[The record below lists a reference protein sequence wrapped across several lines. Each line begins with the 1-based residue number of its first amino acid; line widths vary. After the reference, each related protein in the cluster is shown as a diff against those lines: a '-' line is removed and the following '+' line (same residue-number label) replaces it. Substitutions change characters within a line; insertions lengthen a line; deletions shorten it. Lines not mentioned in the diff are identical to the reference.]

1 MTTHHDEFDDD
12 RLRHYYER
20 ELEILRRDL
29 RAFAQRNPEA
39 ATRLSINSDGRSDD
53 AGVERMVQSTAI
65 LNARHSAKID
75 DDYPELSEALIERTF
90 PQYLRPF
97 PAYSVAQFDMT
108 GVFESLT
115 EAVRIE
121 RGTQLKTGEGGCL
134 FRTTYDVVLA
144 PVEVARARYA
154 STPTAPL
161 SVKLPSDA
169 SGMLSVTLRSAKIGE
184 RLDAVAPASLR
195 VYLAGQPSVVATL
208 MDTLL
213 LRTAR
218 AYVEDSEGRWTRL
231 PTIAVAPVGFGP
243 HDWLATDA
251 KEPGQ
256 AFGLLAEYF
265 AYGER
270 FHFVDIDLASV
281 CAAGR
286 GEPAGDSQGE
296 PQSDQL
302 TLHWVVTGVPP
313 GSRAAQQL
321 AHLSADHLKLFCTP
335 VVNLFE
341 RKNVSLKYDRQSG
354 VWPIHAQAKNEAH
367 TEVWSVDQV
376 CTEQGNRLRSSAAL
390 MTRHVDDAH
399 PLWTFIQR
407 SGPASLDAGPAAALR
422 LDGADG
428 PARTGPEFDALVADV
443 TCTNGD
449 LPHSLPFGA
458 SGGDMLL
465 AAKKSSTQKVALLH
479 APTALVQLPRT
490 NGALW
495 RLVGYQTPHALRLTQ
510 AGLPTLKQ
518 LFQQFAQLSPSQ
530 AQHIDGIT
538 GLKHRSVMTL
548 MARKP
553 QPAMVR
559 GIEVTLEIDEQRFVA
574 HSVAVFARV
583 MERFFAPYAP
593 SNSFVQLIIGSSS
606 GSGRHGGTVLWRG
619 EPVMGGTGLL

>member
-53 AGVERMVQSTAI
+53 AGVERMVQSAAI
-65 LNARHSAKID
+65 LHARHSAKID

-144 PVEVARARYA
+144 PVEIVRARYA

-161 SVKLPSDA
+161 NIKLPSDA
-169 SGMLSVTLRSAKIGE
+169 SGMLSVTLRSAKLGC
-184 RLDAVAPASLR
+184 RLDAAAPATLR
-195 VYLAGQPSVVATL
+195 VHLAGQPSVVAAL

-213 LRTAR
+213 LHTSR

-231 PTIAVAPVGFGP
+231 PTLAVAPVGFGP
-243 HDWLATDA
+243 HDWLVADA
-251 KEPGQ
+251 KESGQ
-256 AFGLLAEYF
+256 PFGLLAEYF

-390 MTRHVDDAH
+390 MTRQVSDAH

-407 SGPASLDAGPAAALR
+407 NGPASLDAGPAAALR

-449 LPHSLPFGA
+449 LPHALPFGA

-495 RLVGYQTPHALRLTQ
+495 RLIGQQTPHALRLTQ
-510 AGLPTLKQ
+510 AGLPALKQ
-518 LFQQFAQLSPSQ
+518 LFQQFAQLSP
-530 AQHIDGIT
+530 AHVQHIDGIT

-548 MARKP
+548 MARAP

-583 MERFFAPYAP
+583 IERFFAPYAP
-593 SNSFVQLIIGSSS
+593 SNSFVQLIIGSSTHS
-606 GSGRHGGTVLWRG
+606 GVVLWRG
-619 EPVMGGTGLL
+619 EPVMAGTGLL

>member
-1 MTTHHDEFDDD
+1 MTTRHDEFDDD
-12 RLRHYYER
+12 LLRHYYER

-39 ATRLSINSDGRSDD
+39 ATRLSVNSDGRSDD

-65 LNARHSAKID
+65 LHARHSAKID

-97 PAYSVAQFDMT
+97 PSCSVAQFDMA
-108 GVFESLT
+108 GMFDSLT
-115 EAVRIE
+115 ESVRIE
-121 RGTQLKTGEGGCL
+121 RGTQLKTTEGGCL
-134 FRTTYDVVLA
+134 FRTTYNVVLA
-144 PVEVARARYA
+144 PVEIARAQYA
-154 STPTAPL
+154 TTPTAPL
-161 SVKLPSDA
+161 SVKLPPDA
-169 SGMLSVTLRSAKIGE
+169 SGMLSVTFRSAKTGS
-184 RLDAVAPASLR
+184 RLGVAAPATLR
-195 VYLAGQPSVVATL
+195 VHLAGQPSVVAAL
-208 MDTLL
+208 MDTML

-218 AYVEDSEGRWTRL
+218 AYVEDSEGRWARL

-243 HDWLATDA
+243 HDWLVTDA

-256 AFGLLAEYF
+256 PFGLLGEYF
-265 AYGER
+265 AYAER

-281 CAAGR
+281 CAAAQ
-286 GEPAGDSQGE
+286 GEPAGE
-296 PQSDQL
+296 PQSEQL

-313 GSRAAQQL
+313 NSRAAQQL

-341 RKNVSLKYDRQSG
+341 RKGVSLKYDRQNG
-354 VWPIHAQAKNEAH
+354 VWPIHAQAKNDAH

-376 CTEQGNRLRSSAAL
+376 CTAQGTRLRSSAAL
-390 MTRHVDDAH
+390 MTGHA
-399 PLWTFIQR
+399 PSTWTFMQR
-407 SGPASLDAGPAAALR
+407 SGPASLETGLAAALR
-422 LDGADG
+422 LEGTDARV
-428 PARTGPEFDALVADV
+428 RTGPEMDTLVADV

-458 SGGDMLL
+458 SGGDMRL
-465 AAKKSSTQKVALLH
+465 AAKKSATENIALLH
-479 APTALVQLPRT
+479 VPTSVVQLSRT

-495 RLVGYQTPHALRLTQ
+495 RLIGQQTPHALRLTQ
-510 AGLPTLKQ
+510 AGLPALKQ

-530 AQHIDGIT
+530 AQHVDGIT
-538 GLKHRSVMTL
+538 GLKHRAVMTF
-548 MARKP
+548 MARAP

-593 SNSFVQLIIGSSS
+593 SNSFVQLVIGSSTHS
-606 GSGRHGGTVLWRG
+606 GAVLWRG
-619 EPVMGGTGLL
+619 EPVRGGSPLL

>member
-108 GVFESLT
+108 GMFDSLT
-115 EAVRIE
+115 ESLPIA
-121 RGTQLKTGEGGCL
+121 RGTQLKTTEGGCL

-144 PVEVARARYA
+144 PVEVARAQYA

-161 SVKLPSDA
+161 SVKLPPDA
-169 SGMLSVTLRSAKIGE
+169 SGLLSVTFRSAKIGC
-184 RLDAVAPASLR
+184 RLDAAAPATLR
-195 VYLAGQPSVVATL
+195 VHLAGQPSVVATL

-218 AYVEDSEGRWTRL
+218 AYVEDSEGRWARL
-231 PTIAVAPVGFGP
+231 PTIAVAAVGFGP
-243 HDWLATDA
+243 HDWLVTDA

-256 AFGLLAEYF
+256 PFGLLAEYF
-265 AYGER
+265 AYAER

-281 CAAGR
+281 CAAGL
-286 GEPAGDSQGE
+286 GEAASELHGE
-296 PQSDQL
+296 QL
-302 TLHWVVTGVPP
+302 TLHWVVTGVAPN
-313 GSRAAQQL
+313 SRPAQQL
-321 AHLSADHLKLFCTP
+321 SSVSADHLKLACTP

-354 VWPIHAQAKNEAH
+354 VWPIHAQAKNDAH

-399 PLWTFIQR
+399 PLWTFRQCSSR
-407 SGPASLDAGPAAALR
+407 PSSEKELAATLR
-422 LDGADG
+422 LEGADG
-428 PARTGPEFDALVADV
+428 PARTGPEFDALVADA

-449 LPHSLPFGA
+449 LPHALPFGA

-465 AAKKSSTQKVALLH
+465 AAKKSSTQKIALLH

-510 AGLPTLKQ
+510 AGLPALKQ

-593 SNSFVQLIIGSSS
+593 SNSFVQLVIGSSS
-606 GSGRHGGTVLWRG
+606 GSGRHSGTVLWRG

>member
-1 MTTHHDEFDDD
+1 MTTHHDAFDDD

-97 PAYSVAQFDMT
+97 PSYSVAQFDVAAMF
-108 GVFESLT
+108 GSLT
-115 EAVRIE
+115 EPVRIA
-121 RGTQLKTGEGGCL
+121 RGTQVKTTEGGCL
-134 FRTTYDVVLA
+134 FRTTYDVMLA
-144 PVEVARARYA
+144 PVEIVRAQYA

-161 SVKLPSDA
+161 SVELPPDA
-169 SGMLSVTLRSAKIGE
+169 SGILSVAFRSAKFGE

-195 VYLAGQPSVVATL
+195 VHLAGQPSVVATL

-213 LRTAR
+213 LHTAR

-231 PTIAVAPVGFGP
+231 PTIAVAPVGFGSN
-243 HDWLATDA
+243 DWLVTDA

-256 AFGLLAEYF
+256 PFGLLAEYF
-265 AYGER
+265 AYAER
-270 FHFVDIDLASV
+270 FHFVDVDFASA
-281 CAAGR
+281 CAAAL
-286 GEPAGDSQGE
+286 GEPAGELRGE
-296 PQSDQL
+296 RL

-313 GSRAAQQL
+313 NSRAAQQL
-321 AHLSADHLKLFCTP
+321 AHLSADYLRLSCTP

-354 VWPIHAQAKNEAH
+354 VWPIQAQVKNDAH

-428 PARTGPEFDALVADV
+428 PARRGPSFDALVADV
-443 TCTNGD
+443 TCSNGD

-465 AAKKSSTQKVALLH
+465 AAKKSSTEQIALLH
-479 APTALVQLPRT
+479 APTAVVQLPRT

-495 RLVGYQTPHALRLTQ
+495 RLIGQQTPHAVRLIQ
-510 AGLPTLKQ
+510 AGLPPLKQ
-518 LFQQFAQLSPSQ
+518 LFQQFAQASPVQ
-530 AQHIDGIT
+530 AQHIDGIR

-548 MARKP
+548 MARAP

-559 GIEVTLEIDEQRFVA
+559 GIEVTLEIDEQRFAA

-593 SNSFVQLIIGSSS
+593 SNSFVQLVIGSSS
-606 GSGRHGGTVLWRG
+606 DIGTVLWRG
-619 EPVMGGTGLL
+619 EPVKGGTARW

>member
-1 MTTHHDEFDDD
+1 MTTRHDEFDDD
-12 RLRHYYER
+12 LLRHYYER

-65 LNARHSAKID
+65 LHARHSAKID

-90 PQYLRPF
+90 AQYLRPF
-97 PAYSVAQFDMT
+97 PSCSVAQFDMA
-108 GVFESLT
+108 GMFDSLT
-115 EAVRIE
+115 ESVRIE
-121 RGTQLKTGEGGCL
+121 RGTQLKTTEGGCL
-134 FRTTYDVVLA
+134 FRTTYNVVLA
-144 PVEVARARYA
+144 PVEIARAQYA
-154 STPTAPL
+154 TTPTAPL
-161 SVKLPSDA
+161 SVKLPPDA
-169 SGMLSVTLRSAKIGE
+169 SGMLSVTFRSAKIGS
-184 RLDAVAPASLR
+184 RLDVAAPATLR
-195 VYLAGQPSVVATL
+195 VHLAAQPSVVAAL
-208 MDTLL
+208 MDTML

-218 AYVEDSEGRWTRL
+218 AYVEDSEGRWARL
-231 PTIAVAPVGFGP
+231 PTIAIAPVGFGP
-243 HDWLATDA
+243 HDWLVTDA

-256 AFGLLAEYF
+256 PFGLLGEYF
-265 AYGER
+265 AYAER

-281 CAAGR
+281 CAAAQ
-286 GEPAGDSQGE
+286 GEPAGE
-296 PQSDQL
+296 PQSEQL

-313 GSRAAQQL
+313 NSRAAQQL

-341 RKNVSLKYDRQSG
+341 RKGVSLKYDRQNG
-354 VWPIHAQAKNEAH
+354 VWPIHAQAKNDAH

-376 CTEQGNRLRSSAAL
+376 CTEQGTRLRSSAAL
-390 MTRHVDDAH
+390 MTGHAS
-399 PLWTFIQR
+399 PTWTFMQR
-407 SGPASLDAGPAAALR
+407 SGPASLETGLAAALR
-422 LDGADG
+422 LDGAEDRV
-428 PARTGPEFDALVADV
+428 RTGPEMDTLVADV

-458 SGGDMLL
+458 SGGDMRL
-465 AAKKSSTQKVALLH
+465 AAKKSATEKIALLH
-479 APTALVQLPRT
+479 VPTSVVQLSRT

-495 RLVGYQTPHALRLTQ
+495 RLIGQQTPHALRLTQ
-510 AGLPTLKQ
+510 AGLPALKQ

-530 AQHIDGIT
+530 AQHVDGIT

-548 MARKP
+548 MARAS

-593 SNSFVQLIIGSSS
+593 SNSFVQLVIGSSTHS
-606 GSGRHGGTVLWRG
+606 GAVLWRG
-619 EPVMGGTGLL
+619 EPVRGGSALL

>member
-1 MTTHHDEFDDD
+1 MTADHDEFDDD

-121 RGTQLKTGEGGCL
+121 RGTQLKTGEGGYL

-144 PVEVARARYA
+144 PVEIVRARYA

-161 SVKLPSDA
+161 NVKLPPDA
-169 SGMLSVTLRSAKIGE
+169 SGVLSVTIRAAKLGG
-184 RLDAVAPASLR
+184 RLDKAAPATLR
-195 VYLAGQPSVVATL
+195 VHFAGQPSVVATL

-213 LRTAR
+213 LHTAR
-218 AYVEDSEGRWTRL
+218 AYVEDSEGRWARL
-231 PTIAVAPVGFGP
+231 PTTAVAPVGFGS

-251 KEPGQ
+251 REPGQ
-256 AFGLLAEYF
+256 PFGLLAEYF
-265 AYGER
+265 AYAER
-270 FHFVDIDLASV
+270 FHFVDIDFAAV
-281 CAAGR
+281 CAA
-286 GEPAGDSQGE
+286 AQGE
-296 PQSDQL
+296 AVGDRAGELHGGEL

-313 GSRAAQQL
+313 SSRAAQQL

-335 VVNLFE
+335 VINLFE
-341 RKNVSLKYDRQSG
+341 RKNVSLKYDRHSG
-354 VWPIHAQAKNEAH
+354 AWPIHAQAKNDAH

-376 CTEQGNRLRSSAAL
+376 FTEKGNRLRSSAAL

-407 SGPASLDAGPAAALR
+407 SGPASLDAGLAAALR

-428 PARTGPEFDALVADV
+428 PARTGPEFDALVADA

-458 SGGDMLL
+458 SGGDMRL

-479 APTALVQLPRT
+479 APTAVVQLSRT

-495 RLVGYQTPHALRLTQ
+495 RLVGYQTSHALRLTQ
-510 AGLPTLKQ
+510 AGLPALKQ

-548 MARKP
+548 MVRKP

-559 GIEVTLEIDEQRFVA
+559 GIEVTLEIDEQRFGA

-583 MERFFAPYAP
+583 MERFFAPYAS
-593 SNSFVQLIIGSSS
+593 SNSFVQLVIGSSS
-606 GSGRHGGTVLWRG
+606 GFGRHSGTVLWRG
-619 EPVMGGTGLL
+619 EPVMGGTALS

>member
-1 MTTHHDEFDDD
+1 MTTRHDEFDDD
-12 RLRHYYER
+12 LLRHYYER

-65 LNARHSAKID
+65 LHARHSVKID

-90 PQYLRPF
+90 PQYLRSF
-97 PAYSVAQFDMT
+97 PSYSVAQFDMAGRFDSMT
-108 GVFESLT
+108 ES
-115 EAVRIE
+115 VRIE
-121 RGTQLKTGEGGCL
+121 RGTQLKTTEGGCL

-144 PVEVARARYA
+144 PVEIARAQYA
-154 STPTAPL
+154 TTPTAPL
-161 SVKLPSDA
+161 NVKLPPDA
-169 SGMLSVTLRSAKIGE
+169 SGMISLTLRSAKIGS
-184 RLDAVAPASLR
+184 RLDAVAPATLR
-195 VYLAGQPSVVATL
+195 VHLAGQPPVVAAL
-208 MDTLL
+208 LDTML

-243 HDWLATDA
+243 HDWLVTDA

-256 AFGLLAEYF
+256 PFGLLAEYF
-265 AYGER
+265 AYAER

-281 CAAGR
+281 CAAAP
-286 GEPAGDSQGE
+286 GE
-296 PQSDQL
+296 QL

-313 GSRAAQQL
+313 NSRAAQQL
-321 AHLSADHLKLFCTP
+321 AHVSADRLKLFCTP

-341 RKNVSLKYDRQSG
+341 RKGVSLKHERQSG
-354 VWPIHAQAKNEAH
+354 GWPIHAQAKNDAH

-376 CTEQGNRLRSSAAL
+376 RTEQGDPLRSSAAL
-390 MTRHVDDAH
+390 MTSAAH
-399 PLWTFIQR
+399 PTWTLIQH
-407 SGPASLDAGPAAALR
+407 SGPLSLEAGLAAALR

-428 PARTGPEFDALVADV
+428 PMRTGLEMDTLVADV

-458 SGGDMLL
+458 SGGDMRL
-465 AAKKSSTQKVALLH
+465 AATKSATEKIVLLR
-479 APTALVQLPRT
+479 APTAIVRLSRS

-495 RLVGYQTPHALRLTQ
+495 RLIGQQTPHALRLTQ
-510 AGLPTLKQ
+510 AALPALKQ
-518 LFQQFAQLSPSQ
+518 LFQQFAQLSHAQ
-530 AQHIDGIT
+530 AQHIDGIM

-548 MARKP
+548 MARAP

-574 HSVAVFARV
+574 CSVAVFARA

-606 GSGRHGGTVLWRG
+606 IKGVVLWRG
-619 EPVMGGTGLL
+619 EPVCGGTALL

>member
-1 MTTHHDEFDDD
+1 MTTNHDEFDDD
-12 RLRHYYER
+12 LLRHYYEQ
-20 ELEILRRDL
+20 ELEILRRNL
-29 RAFAQRNPEA
+29 RTFAQRNPEA
-39 ATRLSINSDGRSDD
+39 ASRLSINSDGRSDD

-65 LNARHSAKID
+65 LHARHSAKID
-75 DDYPELSEALIERTF
+75 DDYPELSESLIEPTF
-90 PQYLRPF
+90 PQYLRRF
-97 PAYSVAQFDMT
+97 PAYSVAQFDMK
-108 GVFESLT
+108 GVFDSLT
-115 EAVRIE
+115 ESVPIA
-121 RGTQLKTGEGGCL
+121 RGTQLKTAEGGCL

-144 PVEVARARYA
+144 PVEITRALYA

-161 SVKLPSDA
+161 NVRLPPDA
-169 SGMLSVTLRSAKIGE
+169 SGMLSVTFRSAKIGS
-184 RLDAVAPASLR
+184 RLDVAAPPTLR
-195 VYLAGQPSVVATL
+195 VHLAGQPSVVAAL

-213 LRTAR
+213 MRTAR

-231 PTIAVAPVGFGP
+231 STIAVAPAGFGP
-243 HDWLATDA
+243 HDWLVTDA

-256 AFGLLAEYF
+256 PFGLLGEYF

-281 CAAGR
+281 CAAAL
-286 GEPAGDSQGE
+286 GESVGESQHE
-296 PQSDQL
+296 QL
-302 TLHWVVTGVPP
+302 TLHWVVAGMAPN
-313 GSRAAQQL
+313 SRAAQQL

-341 RKNVSLKYDRQSG
+341 RKDVSLKYDRQSG
-354 VWPIHAQAKNEAH
+354 VWPIHAQAKNDAH

-390 MTRHVDDAH
+390 MTSHAG
-399 PLWTFIQR
+399 PTWTFIQR
-407 SGPASLDAGPAAALR
+407 SGPLSSETGLVAALR

-428 PARTGPEFDALVADV
+428 PMEPVPEMNKLAADV
-443 TCTNGD
+443 TCTNGN

-458 SGGDMLL
+458 SGGDMQL
-465 AAKKSSTQKVALLH
+465 AAKKSSTQKVVLLH
-479 APTALVQLPRT
+479 ASTAVVQLPRT

-495 RLVGYQTPHALRLTQ
+495 RLIGQQTPHALRLTQ
-510 AGLPTLKQ
+510 AGLPALKQ

-593 SNSFVQLIIGSSS
+593 SNSFVQLVIGSRSPS
-606 GSGRHGGTVLWRG
+606 GTVLWRG
-619 EPVMGGTGLL
+619 EPVMGGTALL